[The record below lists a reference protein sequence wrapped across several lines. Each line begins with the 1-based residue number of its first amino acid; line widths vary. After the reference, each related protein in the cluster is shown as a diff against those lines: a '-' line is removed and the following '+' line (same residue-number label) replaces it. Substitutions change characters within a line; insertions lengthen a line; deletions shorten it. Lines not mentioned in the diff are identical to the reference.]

1 MRKGTSMTGGHTT
14 AAAPSAIRSLPFW
27 KLVWGVV
34 AHELVSAVTIL
45 LAIPAIV
52 ATIVTRRTWA
62 IDFLAPIW
70 SRIILF
76 ICGVRVDVVGL
87 EHVDPNR
94 SYVII
99 SNHLSNFDIWA
110 TLAAL
115 PLRLRFVAKEELLRI
130 PFFGTALRMSDHIVI
145 DRSKPE
151 DAVARI
157 NARVAAQAQ
166 GGKPFC
172 LLFYAEGT
180 RSPDG
185 QIHAFKKGG
194 VTLALRTGLPIIP
207 LAISG
212 TWKLLP
218 KNALLIR
225 PGGKVKIVLAPPIE
239 TTGMTLDDRDALNER
254 VRATIVE
261 NFDPDY

>member
-1 MRKGTSMTGGHTT
+1 MST
-14 AAAPSAIRSLPFW
+14 AASRDRIVPLPW
-27 KLVWGVV
+27 WRLAWGLFADLAV
-34 AHELVSAVTIL
+34 AVVTIV
-45 LAIPAIV
+45 LAIPAILV
-52 ATIVTRRTWA
+52 TVVTRRTWA

-70 SRIILF
+70 SRIVVFL
-76 ICGVRVDVVGL
+76 CGVRIEVYGL
-87 EHVDPNR
+87 EHLDPKR

-99 SNHLSNFDIWA
+99 SNHLSNFDIWV

-145 DRSKPE
+145 NRSKPDE
-151 DAVARI
+151 AVARI
-157 NARVAAQAQ
+157 NERVAAQAKA
-166 GGKPFC
+166 GKPFC

-185 QIHAFKKGG
+185 QVHAFKKGG
-194 VTLALRTGLPIIP
+194 VTLALRTGLPIVP
-207 LAISG
+207 LSISG

-225 PGGKVKIVLAPPIE
+225 PGGRVKLVLAPPIE
-239 TTGMTLDDRDALNER
+239 TAGMSLEERDALNER
-254 VRATIVE
+254 VRAIVIE
-261 NFDPDY
+261 NFDPNV

>member
-1 MRKGTSMTGGHTT
+1 
-14 AAAPSAIRSLPFW
+14 
-27 KLVWGVV
+27 
-34 AHELVSAVTIL
+34 
-45 LAIPAIV
+45 
-52 ATIVTRRTWA
+52 
-62 IDFLAPIW
+62 
-70 SRIILF
+70 
-76 ICGVRVDVVGL
+76 
-87 EHVDPNR
+87 
-94 SYVII
+94 
-99 SNHLSNFDIWA
+99 
-110 TLAAL
+110 
-115 PLRLRFVAKEELLRI
+115 
-130 PFFGTALRMSDHIVI
+130 
-145 DRSKPE
+145 
-151 DAVARI
+151 
-157 NARVAAQAQ
+157 
-166 GGKPFC
+166 

>member
-1 MRKGTSMTGGHTT
+1 MTVAATKDTSLL
-14 AAAPSAIRSLPFW
+14 SLPLW
-27 KLVWGVV
+27 RIAWGVLADAVV
-34 AHELVSAVTIL
+34 ALVTIV

-52 ATIVTRRTWA
+52 VTIATRRTWA

-70 SRIILF
+70 SRIVLF
-76 ICGVRVDVVGL
+76 VCGVRVEVQGL
-87 EHVDPNR
+87 EHIDPNR

-99 SNHLSNFDIWA
+99 SNHLSNFDIWV

-145 DRSKPE
+145 DRAKPDE
-151 DAVARI
+151 AIARI
-157 NARVAAQAQ
+157 NERVAVQAKA
-166 GGKPFC
+166 GKPFC
-172 LLFYAEGT
+172 ILFYAEGT

-185 QIHAFKKGG
+185 RVHAFKKGG
-194 VTLALRTGLPIIP
+194 VTLALRTGLPIVP

-225 PGGKVKIVLAPPIE
+225 PGGRVKLVLAKPIE
-239 TTGMTLDDRDALNER
+239 TAGMSLDERDRLNER
-254 VRATIVE
+254 VREVVLA
-261 NFDPDY
+261 NFDPNL